1 MHFGILFFIGCTLTV
16 PYCDQGNPRKYPAKF
31 FCVPLKKF
39 LLYYS
44 WILAPGNL
52 GVHPKIRSNL
62 TLNFTLAVYMCMY
75 HRMQL
80 IFCFAA
86 SSLADPVKCLLS
98 YFSLI
103 LHVIVS
109 SDVVFHFIP
118 LWRVWIWIFEFSS

>member
-1 MHFGILFFIGCTLTV
+1 MHFDILFVIGCTLTV

-31 FCVPLKKF
+31 F
-39 LLYYS
+39 
-44 WILAPGNL
+44 LARGNL

-86 SSLADPVKCLLS
+86 ISLADPVKCLLS

-109 SDVVFHFIP
+109 SDVVIHFIP
-118 LWRVWIWIFEFSS
+118 LWRV